1 VFDHTSILQFV
12 AECFAPGSGSYSHE
26 VDLRENFGIS
36 SVSQALDL
44 TSPRPMPPVPNITV
58 SAPATLQLLR
68 PVQTEAQRAF
78 AHAVDGILSSQYRSD
93 VLAQIPE
100 LHTWDDG

>member
-1 VFDHTSILQFV
+1 MLTADFLTEWLAGRVKMSFFHIDPLKI
-12 AECFAPGSGSYSHE
+12 
-26 VDLRENFGIS
+26 DLKSVTAVMSSPVTFG
-36 SVSQALDL
+36 
-44 TSPRPMPPVPNITV
+44 
-58 SAPATLQLLR
+58 
-68 PVQTEAQRAF
+68 F

>member
-1 VFDHTSILQFV
+1 MFRSHVGILQFV
-12 AECFAPGSGSYSHE
+12 AECFAACAE
-26 VDLRENFGIS
+26 VLARGYLRENFGIS

-44 TSPRPMPPVPNITV
+44 ASPRPMPPVPNITV

-78 AHAVDGILSSQYRSD
+78 AHAVDGILSSQYRSG